1 MNTPGCPRREP
12 RRAQAEVAPPGAAID
27 PLSRPLVAQR
37 GFDQLTLG
45 EEFPLPSRTLS
56 LAHFSAFQALCGD
69 NHPIHYDRPYCAAL
83 GHKDLLAHGLHVLTL
98 TAAGAGLF
106 PHVIGADLIGF
117 VEVQA
122 RFLAPV
128 YPGDTLYPLL
138 EISALERQRR
148 TGVVRM
154 AATIHN
160 QDGVLVLQGSH
171 AYLLKL
177 PGPR

>member
-1 MNTPGCPRREP
+1 MLP
-12 RRAQAEVAPPGAAID
+12 AVAFD

-37 GFDQLTLG
+37 GFDQLAVG
-45 EEFPLPSRTLS
+45 EQFPLPARTLT
-56 LAHFSAFQALCGD
+56 LAHFAAFQLLCGD
-69 NHPIHYDRPYCAAL
+69 NHPIHYDRPYCEAL
-83 GHKDLLAHGLHVLTL
+83 GHRDLLAHGLHLLTL

-122 RFLAPV
+122 RFLAPA
-128 YPGDTLYPLL
+128 YPDDTLYPLL
-138 EISALERQRR
+138 EVTALERQRR

-160 QDGVLVLQGSH
+160 QHEVLVLQGSH

-177 PGPR
+177 PGAASGG